1 MDETTQ
7 IPNPPTFRWYPKHL
21 NHIAENIV
29 FKKRNV
35 SFLAINALF
44 RQMKTHRI
52 VDSDLENGHFLI
64 EDFVALQKNDLLRTQ
79 AEKLSAVFYLDNLD
93 NIVVVTA
100 FSENDNYEQ

>member
-1 MDETTQ
+1 MSETTK

-44 RQMKTHRI
+44 RQKETHKI
-52 VDSDLENGHFLI
+52 AVSNKDKGHFVAQ
-64 EDFVALQKNDLLRTQ
+64 DFVDLQPNDLLRTK
-79 AEKLSAVFYLDNLD
+79 AEKLYVIFYLDKLN
-93 NIVVVTA
+93 NIVVITA
-100 FSENDNYEQ
+100 YSENDSYN

>member
-1 MDETTQ
+1 MSETSK

-29 FKKRNV
+29 FKKRNI

-44 RQMKTHRI
+44 RQTKTHQI
-52 VDSDLENGHFLI
+52 VDSEMENGHFLI
-64 EDFVALQKNDLLRTQ
+64 EDFVVLQKNDLLRTQ
-79 AEKLSAVFYLDNLD
+79 AEKLSAVFYLDHLG

-100 FSENDNYEQ
+100 FSENDTYEK